1 MSPVAALAP
10 ITLAELLAEA
20 SLQTRVDRKYIVDP
34 ALWSRVVEE
43 DLADARVLEIG
54 GERRF
59 AYESV
64 YFDTPD
70 RALYL
75 AAERRRPRRFK
86 VRNRTYLDT
95 GQSMFEVKVRDGRG
109 HTVKHRVERDVD
121 SPLSLPAGADGLI
134 VAATGG
140 RGSAE
145 GLEPVLRTAYERET
159 LLTGRARVTVD
170 HGTRAELIGPA
181 RAENGRWRLGR
192 ALIVETKSM
201 SGASDTD
208 RALWQH
214 GVRPSIVSKYG
225 VGLAALEPALPAH
238 KWTRTLRRHAAAL
251 PNLAGAGALTMPA
264 VA

>member
-1 MSPVAALAP
+1 MSPVTHLEP

-34 ALWSRVVEE
+34 ELWSRIIAEE
-43 DLADARVLEIG
+43 LSDARVLEIA

-64 YFDTPD
+64 YFDTAD
-70 RALYL
+70 RDLYL
-75 AAERRRPRRFK
+75 AAQRRRPHRFK

-109 HTVKHRVERDVD
+109 HTVKHRADRERG
-121 SPLSLPAGADGLI
+121 SSLVLPEDADQFI
-134 VAATGG
+134 ARATDG
-140 RGSAE
+140 RGSAA
-145 GLEPVLRTAYERET
+145 GLEPSLRTAYERET

-170 HGTRAELIGPA
+170 HGTRAELVGPS
-181 RAENGRWRLGR
+181 RATGDHWRLGP

-201 SGASDTD
+201 SGASDAD
-208 RALWQH
+208 RALWER

-225 VGLAALEPALPAH
+225 VGLAALEPSLPAN
-238 KWTRTLRRHAAAL
+238 KWSRTLRRHTMNVPRAHAGAAL
-251 PNLAGAGALTMPA
+251 AAPA
-264 VA
+264 FA